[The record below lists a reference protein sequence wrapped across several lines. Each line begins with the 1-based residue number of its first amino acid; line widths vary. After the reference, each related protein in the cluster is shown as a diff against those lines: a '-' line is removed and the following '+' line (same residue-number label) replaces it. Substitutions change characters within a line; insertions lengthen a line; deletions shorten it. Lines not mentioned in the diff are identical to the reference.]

1 MPPVPDLAVAVL
13 GADHG
18 GRGVASRRYHAVVVL
33 DLAELARRGLRAPRR
48 ISVRSAGLERLV
60 LRYVPVSAGPDYP
73 SGACQA
79 SRQRETA
86 EFVAVEYA
94 SVRGLRYM
102 AGEKE
107 VYADRAGRLFGADAG
122 RTVREHLRG
131 MTDPDR
137 LHEFGRKSL
146 DCDTLEQL
154 MALVVEDA
162 SNGYCP
168 G

>member
-1 MPPVPDLAVAVL
+1 MIIHAMLSGPADPDSPQGRSIREGAATAPLFQEFARAARENALAE
-13 GADHG
+13 
-18 GRGVASRRYHAVVVL
+18 GR
-33 DLAELARRGLRAPRR
+33 ELARA
-48 ISVRSAGLERLV
+48 A
-60 LRYVPVSAGPDYP
+60 
-73 SGACQA
+73 
-79 SRQRETA
+79 RENALA
-86 EFVAVEYA
+86 EGQLIA
-94 SVRGLRYM
+94 M

-122 RTVREHLRG
+122 RAVREHLRD
-131 MTDPDR
+131 MTDPDQ

-162 SNGYCP
+162 PTGHCL